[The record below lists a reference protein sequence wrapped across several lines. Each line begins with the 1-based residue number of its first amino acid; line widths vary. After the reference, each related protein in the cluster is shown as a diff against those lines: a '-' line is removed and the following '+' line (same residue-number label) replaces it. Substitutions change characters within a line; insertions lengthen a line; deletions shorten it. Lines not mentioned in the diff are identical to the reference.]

1 MNIQYG
7 IDGHLLDVTAICEKT
22 LLNRNN
28 CIIIPS
34 GDIKRAMLFSDP
46 LVGVKKKIWITTK
59 NGVNEY
65 DDSVTVKIEKSTC
78 HVCVID
84 ENDID
89 EKISN
94 LHAKLNINY
103 GTLNEEL
110 PEQRM
115 AVRYLKGNER
125 VLEIGG
131 NIGRN
136 SLIIASLLENSRNL
150 VTLESDIHV
159 AEQLKENRNMNGL
172 HLHVECSALS
182 KRKLMQNGWDTI
194 PGNIL
199 QPGYSWVN
207 TITYSNLKKKYMLAF
222 DTLILDCEGAF
233 YYILMDMPEVL
244 SGVKLIIMENDYKV
258 LEHKH
263 YVDDVLREN
272 NFRRDY
278 VEQGGWGHCFHNFFE
293 VWVR

>member
-1 MNIQYG
+1 MNIHYG
-7 IDGHLLDVTAICEKT
+7 IDGHLLDVTAVCEKR

-46 LVGVKKKIWITTK
+46 YVGVKKKIFITTK

-65 DDSVTVKIEKSTC
+65 DDSVTVKIEKSTGR
-78 HVCVID
+78 VCVID

-94 LHAKLNINY
+94 LHANLNINY

-172 HLHVECSALS
+172 HFHVECSALS

-207 TITYSNLKKKYMLAF
+207 TITYSNLKKKYMLTF

-278 VEQGGWGHCFHNFFE
+278 VEEGGWGHCFHNFFE
-293 VWVR
+293 VWIR

>member
-7 IDGHLLDVTAICEKT
+7 IDGHLLDVTAICEKK

-34 GDIKRAMLFSDP
+34 GDVKRAVLFSDP
-46 LVGVKKKIWITTK
+46 CVGVKKKIFIRTK

-78 HVCVID
+78 HICVID

-94 LHAKLNINY
+94 LHAILHINH

-150 VTLESDIHV
+150 VTLESDIRV
-159 AEQLKENRNMNGL
+159 AEQLKENRNLNGL
-172 HLHVECSALS
+172 HFHVECSALS
-182 KRKLMQNGWDTI
+182 KRKLMQNGWDTM
-194 PGNIL
+194 PGNTL

-278 VEQGGWGHCFHNFFE
+278 VEIGGWGHCFDNFFE
-293 VWVR
+293 VWIR

>member
-1 MNIQYG
+1 MNIHYG
-7 IDGHLLDVTAICEKT
+7 IDGHLLDVTAVCEKR

-46 LVGVKKKIWITTK
+46 CVGVKKKIWITTK

-65 DDSVTVKIEKSTC
+65 DDSVTVKIEKSTGR
-78 HVCVID
+78 VYVID

-94 LHAKLNINY
+94 LHANLNINY

-172 HLHVECSALS
+172 HFHVECSALS

-293 VWVR
+293 VWIR

>member
-7 IDGHLLDVTAICEKT
+7 IDGHLLDVTAICEKK

-34 GDIKRAMLFSDP
+34 GDVKRAVLFSDP
-46 LVGVKKKIWITTK
+46 FVGVKKKIFITTK

-94 LHAKLNINY
+94 LHAILNINY

-150 VTLESDIHV
+150 VTLESDIRV
-159 AEQLKENRNMNGL
+159 AEQLKENRNLNGL
-172 HLHVECSALS
+172 HFHVECSALS
-182 KRKLMQNGWDTI
+182 KRKLMQNGWDTM
-194 PGNIL
+194 PGNTL

-244 SGVKLIIMENDYKV
+244 SGVKLIIMENDYKIV
-258 LEHKH
+258 DHKH

-278 VEQGGWGHCFHNFFE
+278 VEIGGWGHCFDNFFE
-293 VWVR
+293 VWIR

>member
-7 IDGHLLDVTAICEKT
+7 INGHLLDVTAICEKK

-34 GDIKRAMLFSDP
+34 GDVKRAVLFSDP
-46 LVGVKKKIWITTK
+46 FVGVKKKIFITTK

-78 HVCVID
+78 HICVID

-94 LHAKLNINY
+94 LHATLNINH

-150 VTLESDIHV
+150 VTLESDIRV
-159 AEQLKENRNMNGL
+159 AEQLKENRNLNGL
-172 HLHVECSALS
+172 HFHVECSALS
-182 KRKLMQNGWDTI
+182 KRKLMQNGWDTM
-194 PGNIL
+194 PGNTL

-244 SGVKLIIMENDYKV
+244 SGVKLIIMENDYKI
-258 LEHKH
+258 LDHKH

-278 VEQGGWGHCFHNFFE
+278 VEQGGWGHCFDNFFE
-293 VWVR
+293 VWIR

>member
-7 IDGHLLDVTAICEKT
+7 IDGHLLDVTAVCEKR

-34 GDIKRAMLFSDP
+34 GDIKRAVLFSDP
-46 LVGVKKKIWITTK
+46 CVGVKKKIFIRTK
-59 NGVNEY
+59 NDVNEY

-78 HVCVID
+78 HICVID

-94 LHAKLNINY
+94 LHAILHINH

-150 VTLESDIHV
+150 VTLESDIRV
-159 AEQLKENRNMNGL
+159 AEQLKENRNLNGL
-172 HLHVECSALS
+172 HFHVECSALS
-182 KRKLMQNGWDTI
+182 KRKLMQNGWDTM
-194 PGNIL
+194 PGNTL

-278 VEQGGWGHCFHNFFE
+278 VEIGGWGHCFDNFFE
-293 VWVR
+293 VWIR

>member
-1 MNIQYG
+1 
-7 IDGHLLDVTAICEKT
+7 
-22 LLNRNN
+22 
-28 CIIIPS
+28 
-34 GDIKRAMLFSDP
+34 MLFSDP
-46 LVGVKKKIWITTK
+46 FVGVKKKIWITTK

-65 DDSVTVKIEKSTC
+65 DDSVAVKIEKSTGR
-78 HVCVID
+78 VCVID

-94 LHAKLNINY
+94 LHANLNINY

-172 HLHVECSALS
+172 HFHVECSALS

-278 VEQGGWGHCFHNFFE
+278 VEQGGWGHCFQNFFE
-293 VWVR
+293 VWIR

>member
-1 MNIQYG
+1 MNIHYG
-7 IDGHLLDVTAICEKT
+7 IDGHLLDVTAVCEKR

-46 LVGVKKKIWITTK
+46 CVGVKKKIWITTK

-65 DDSVTVKIEKSTC
+65 DDSVTVKIEKSTGR
-78 HVCVID
+78 VCVID

-94 LHAKLNINY
+94 LHAILNINH

-159 AEQLKENRNMNGL
+159 AEQLKENRNMNEL
-172 HLHVECSALS
+172 HFHVECSALS

>member
-7 IDGHLLDVTAICEKT
+7 INGHLLDVTAICEKK

-34 GDIKRAMLFSDP
+34 GDVKRAVLFSDP
-46 LVGVKKKIWITTK
+46 FVGVKKKIFITTK

-78 HVCVID
+78 HICVID
-84 ENDID
+84 ENDIY

-94 LHAKLNINY
+94 LHATLNINH

-150 VTLESDIHV
+150 VTLESDIRV
-159 AEQLKENRNMNGL
+159 AEQLKENRNLNGL
-172 HLHVECSALS
+172 HFHVECSALS
-182 KRKLMQNGWDTI
+182 KRKLMQNGWDTM
-194 PGNIL
+194 PGNTL

-244 SGVKLIIMENDYKV
+244 SGVKLIIMENDYKI
-258 LEHKH
+258 LDHKH

-278 VEQGGWGHCFHNFFE
+278 VEQGGWGHCFDNFFE
-293 VWVR
+293 VWIR

>member
-7 IDGHLLDVTAICEKT
+7 INGHLLDVTAICEKK

-34 GDIKRAMLFSDP
+34 GDVKRAVLFSDP
-46 LVGVKKKIWITTK
+46 FVGVKKKIFITTK

-78 HVCVID
+78 HICVID

-94 LHAKLNINY
+94 LHAILNINH

-150 VTLESDIHV
+150 VTLESDIRV
-159 AEQLKENRNMNGL
+159 AEQLKENRNLNGL
-172 HLHVECSALS
+172 HFHVECSALS
-182 KRKLMQNGWDTI
+182 KRKLMQNGWDTM
-194 PGNIL
+194 PGNTL

-244 SGVKLIIMENDYKV
+244 SGVKLIIMENDYKI
-258 LEHKH
+258 LDHKH

-278 VEQGGWGHCFHNFFE
+278 VEQGGWGHCFDNFFE
-293 VWVR
+293 VWIR

>member
-7 IDGHLLDVTAICEKT
+7 IDGHLLDVTAVCEKR

-46 LVGVKKKIWITTK
+46 FVGVKKKIWITTK

-65 DDSVTVKIEKSTC
+65 DDSVAVKIEKSTC

-94 LHAKLNINY
+94 LHAMLNINY

-136 SLIIASLLENSRNL
+136 SLIIASVLENSRNL
-150 VTLESDIHV
+150 VTLESDIRV
-159 AEQLKENRNMNGL
+159 AEQLKENRNLNGL
-172 HLHVECSALS
+172 HFHVECSALS
-182 KRKLMQNGWDTI
+182 KRKLMQNGWDTM
-194 PGNIL
+194 PGNTL

-207 TITYSNLKKKYMLAF
+207 TVTYSNLKKKYMLAF

-278 VEQGGWGHCFHNFFE
+278 VEQGGWGHCFDNFFE
-293 VWVR
+293 VWIR